1 MILNKPTWVMLA
13 VTAFSFCTTAVAQN
27 PLIMDQFTADPTAR
41 VFEGKMYVYPSH
53 DILAGP
59 GRGRAGWFCMEDY
72 HVFSSDNL
80 TDWKDH
86 GVIVSQRDVP
96 WVDSTSYSM
105 WAPDCVFK
113 GGKYYFYFPAGMKPK
128 EKEKRRGM
136 GIGVGIA
143 DTPYGPFTFEPT
155 PIEGVFGIDPCV
167 FIDKDGQAYM
177 YWAGGGISV
186 AKLKSNMRELESKP
200 QMLTG
205 LHDGFKEGP
214 FTFER
219 NGIYY
224 LTYPNVIDSTES
236 LVYSTANNPLGPFT
250 YGGIIMDR
258 WSNGCWTNH
267 QSIVEYHG
275 QWYLFYHHNDLSPNF
290 DKARSIRAD
299 SLFFNADGSIKKV
312 IPTLRGIGI
321 TDARNKIQ
329 LDRYSA
335 ISGNGAAIA
344 FLDTGKT
351 FDGWKLTLSETGA
364 WVKYNAVDFGKST
377 LKTVK
382 AQACAK
388 DGAALTI
395 HLDALDGPVVATL
408 HIAKDAD
415 WKLASAPLSKIPTG
429 IHNLFVVAN
438 EKTSADVDWI
448 TFE

>member
-1 MILNKPTWVMLA
+1 
-13 VTAFSFCTTAVAQN
+13 
-27 PLIMDQFTADPTAR
+27 
-41 VFEGKMYVYPSH
+41 
-53 DILAGP
+53 
-59 GRGRAGWFCMEDY
+59 
-72 HVFSSDNL
+72 
-80 TDWKDH
+80 
-86 GVIVSQRDVP
+86 
-96 WVDSTSYSM
+96 M
-105 WAPDCVFK
+105 WAPDCVLK
-113 GGKYYFYFPAGMKPK
+113 DGKYYFYFPAGLKPK

-136 GIGVGIA
+136 GIGVGIG
-143 DTPYGPFTFEPT
+143 DTPYGPFKFEPT

-186 AKLKSNMRELESKP
+186 AKLKSNMREIESKP

-275 QWYLFYHHNDLSPNF
+275 QWYLFYHHNDLSPKF

-299 SLFFNADGSIKKV
+299 SLFFNADGSIQKV
-312 IPTLRGIGI
+312 TPTLRGIGI
-321 TDARNKIQ
+321 TDARSKIQ
-329 LDRYSA
+329 IDRYSA
-335 ISGNGAAIA
+335 ISGNGVSLA

-351 FDGWKLTLSETGA
+351 FNGWKIVLSEKNA
-364 WVKYNAVDFGKST
+364 WVKYNGVNFGTKRV
-377 LKTVK
+377 KTVK
-382 AQACAK
+382 MQASSTA
-388 DGAALTI
+388 GGTLAV
-395 HLDALDGPVVATL
+395 HLDAVDGSVLAQL
-408 HIAKDAD
+408 HIGKKAG
-415 WKLASAPLSKIPTG
+415 WNLVSAPVAKIPAG
-429 IHNLFVVAN
+429 VHNLVVVQN
-438 EKTSADVDWI
+438 GGDNVDVDWI